1 MKNFALLCLLAL
13 PVPAA
18 ATAIAGKVVGV
29 HDGDTPR
36 LRTEDETLKV
46 RLSGIDTLDLG

>member
-1 MKNFALLCLLAL
+1 MKTFALLCLLAL

-18 ATAIAGKVVGV
+18 ATTIAGKVVGV

-46 RLSGIDTLDLG
+46 RLSGSDTLELG